1 MQGAAMTTTTN
12 LPVAAGKNLD
22 LAVRELSL
30 DVSTAGDAGSKA
42 DRDRIAAIKQG
53 IDIADTTAVLQYG
66 ANVQNTI
73 AEFADSV
80 LQTVTTK
87 DSGEVGQRLTD
98 LLLKIKGLDVES
110 LTKTPGF
117 LNRLFGSIERE
128 IRTFIGRYEKV
139 GGEID
144 RVVLQLESAKD
155 GLLRDLVMLD
165 KLFDKNLDNF
175 HGLNLHIQAGEQ
187 IVGEMRDKVVPKL
200 EAEAKE
206 KQGADGQFAAQHLA
220 DMRQQLDRFEKKI
233 ADLRLSKTVALQTMP
248 QIRLIQNNDAVL
260 VEKLQSS
267 IINTIPIWKNQ
278 IVIAISLLR
287 QNKAL
292 ELQRDVTNTTNE
304 MLTRNAELL
313 KEGSV
318 AVATESNRG
327 IVDVETLQ
335 KVNQD
340 LIATIDEVMRI
351 QAEGRDKRKAAEA
364 ELARIESDLKA
375 RLARG

>member
-1 MQGAAMTTTTN
+1 MTTTAN
-12 LPVAAGKNLD
+12 LPVAGTKSLD

-30 DVSTAGDAGSKA
+30 DASAGEVAASQA
-42 DRDRIAAIKQG
+42 DRDRIAAIKKNT
-53 IDIADTTAVLQYG
+53 DIGDTTSILQYG

-110 LTKTPGF
+110 LTKAPGF
-117 LNRLFGSIERE
+117 LERLFGSIERE
-128 IRTFIGRYEKV
+128 IRAFIGRYEKV

-144 RVVLQLESAKD
+144 KVVLQLEAAKD

-165 KLFDKNLDNF
+165 RLFDKNLETF
-175 HGLNLHIQAGEQ
+175 HGLNLHIQAGEEL
-187 IVGEMRDKVVPKL
+187 VREARETLLPPL
-200 EAEAKE
+200 EAEAKQ
-206 KQGADGQFAAQHLA
+206 KQGADGQFAAQRLA
-220 DMRQQLDRFEKKI
+220 DTRHQLDRFEKKM

-248 QIRLIQNNDAVL
+248 QIRLIQNNDTVL

-292 ELQRDVTNTTNE
+292 ELQRDVTDTTNQ

-351 QAEGRDKRKAAEA
+351 QAEGRDQRKAAEA
-364 ELARIESDLKA
+364 ELARIEADLKA
-375 RLARG
+375 RLVRG

>member
-1 MQGAAMTTTTN
+1 M
-12 LPVAAGKNLD
+12 
-22 LAVRELSL
+22 
-30 DVSTAGDAGSKA
+30 
-42 DRDRIAAIKQG
+42 
-53 IDIADTTAVLQYG
+53 
-66 ANVQNTI
+66 
-73 AEFADSV
+73 
-80 LQTVTTK
+80 
-87 DSGEVGQRLTD
+87 
-98 LLLKIKGLDVES
+98 
-110 LTKTPGF
+110 
-117 LNRLFGSIERE
+117 
-128 IRTFIGRYEKV
+128 
-139 GGEID
+139 
-144 RVVLQLESAKD
+144 
-155 GLLRDLVMLD
+155 
-165 KLFDKNLDNF
+165 
-175 HGLNLHIQAGEQ
+175 
-187 IVGEMRDKVVPKL
+187 
-200 EAEAKE
+200 
-206 KQGADGQFAAQHLA
+206 
-220 DMRQQLDRFEKKI
+220 
-233 ADLRLSKTVALQTMP
+233 VALQTMP

-327 IVDVETLQ
+327 IIDIETLQ

-364 ELARIESDLKA
+364 ELARIEGDLKA

>member
-1 MQGAAMTTTTN
+1 MTTTTN
-12 LPVAAGKNLD
+12 LPVAGGKKLD
-22 LAVRELSL
+22 LAVRELSV
-30 DVSTAGDAGSKA
+30 DVSADGADSKA
-42 DRDRIAAIKQG
+42 DQDRIAAIKRD
-53 IDIADTTAVLQYG
+53 IDLADTTAVLEFG

-87 DSGEVGQRLTD
+87 DSGEVGQRLSD
-98 LLLKIKGLDVES
+98 LLLKIWGIDVES
-110 LTKTPGF
+110 LTKAPGF
-117 LNRLFGSIERE
+117 LDRLFGSIERE
-128 IRTFIGRYEKV
+128 IRSFISRYEKV

-144 RVVLQLESAKD
+144 KVVLQLESAKD

-175 HGLNLHIQAGEQ
+175 HGLNLHIQAGEE
-187 IVGEMRDKVVPKL
+187 IIAEVRDKVLPKL
-200 EAEAKE
+200 EAEVKE
-206 KQGADGQFAAQHLA
+206 KQGADGQFAVQRLA

-327 IVDVETLQ
+327 IIDIETLQ

-364 ELARIESDLKA
+364 ELARIEGDLKA

>member
-1 MQGAAMTTTTN
+1 MTTA
-12 LPVAAGKNLD
+12 LKLSVAGPKNLD
-22 LAVRELSL
+22 LAARELSL
-30 DVSTAGDAGSKA
+30 NIDTAASQA
-42 DRDRIAAIKQG
+42 DRDRIAAIKRN
-53 IDIADTTAVLQYG
+53 IDLADTTAVLQYG
-66 ANVQNTI
+66 ANVQTTI
-73 AEFADSV
+73 AEFADSA

-110 LTKTPGF
+110 LTKKSG
-117 LNRLFGSIERE
+117 LLKRLFGSVERA
-128 IRTFIGRYEKV
+128 IRAFIGRYEKI
-139 GGEID
+139 GSEID
-144 RVVLQLESAKD
+144 KIVLQLEAAKD

-165 KLFDKNLDNF
+165 KLFDKNFDNF
-175 HGLNLHIQAGEQ
+175 HGLNLHIQAGEE
-187 IVGEMRDKVVPKL
+187 IIADVRDKVLPKL
-200 EAEAKE
+200 ETEAKA
-206 KQGADGQFAAQHLA
+206 KQGADGQFATQRLA

-278 IVIAISLLR
+278 VVIAISILR
-287 QNKAL
+287 QNKAV

-313 KEGSV
+313 KQGSIEV
-318 AVATESNRG
+318 AAESNRG
-327 IVDVETLQ
+327 IVDIETLQ

-351 QAEGRDKRKAAEA
+351 QAEGRQKRQAAEG
-364 ELARIESDLKA
+364 ELARIEADLKA
-375 RLARG
+375 RLQRG

>member
-1 MQGAAMTTTTN
+1 M
-12 LPVAAGKNLD
+12 
-22 LAVRELSL
+22 
-30 DVSTAGDAGSKA
+30 
-42 DRDRIAAIKQG
+42 
-53 IDIADTTAVLQYG
+53 
-66 ANVQNTI
+66 
-73 AEFADSV
+73 
-80 LQTVTTK
+80 
-87 DSGEVGQRLTD
+87 
-98 LLLKIKGLDVES
+98 
-110 LTKTPGF
+110 
-117 LNRLFGSIERE
+117 E
-128 IRTFIGRYEKV
+128 IRAFIGRYEKV

-144 RVVLQLESAKD
+144 KVVLQLESAKD

-175 HGLNLHIQAGEQ
+175 HGLNLHIQAGEE
-187 IVGEMRDKVVPKL
+187 IVADVRDKVLPKL

-206 KQGADGQFAAQHLA
+206 KQGADGQFAAQRLA

-327 IVDVETLQ
+327 IVDIETLQ

-340 LIATIDEVMRI
+340 LISTIDDVMRI

-364 ELARIESDLKA
+364 ELARIEADLKA
-375 RLARG
+375 RLSRG

>member
-1 MQGAAMTTTTN
+1 MTTTTN